1 VGSAGSSTAQRELNQ
16 RTREEDVA
24 ALVEATGRTA
34 DDSALLVELMR
45 EAHPVY
51 RGRSTNAVIRMRG
64 YAMAAFERVG
74 LPDAALIYVIE
85 ELESGRDAYLVAAA
99 AKALRG
105 LDAPER
111 RVVPFLFRAME
122 NVRYHDDMVTFGS
135 YLPTWPA
142 PSPTTALIEIFDTFA
157 WLGPKA
163 AYALPRLSALEAEAG
178 RLPAMTRAALARA
191 MTALESDGEVED
203 SPCCQ
208 PLDAASPAAL
218 SGRSEPSGVGEPP
231 LATRFEDQDGHR
243 LSYGDMFAGQP
254 SVVVFFYTRCTN
266 PNKCS
271 LTITKLAR
279 LQSAI
284 TDRGL
289 AGQIRTA
296 AITYDPE
303 FDLPPRLR
311 AYGEN
316 RAVTFDDH
324 NRLLRTT
331 KGFRTLSRYFGLG
344 VNYGPAVVNRHRIEA
359 FVLDDAGRM
368 AVSFTRLQW
377 DVRDVLDRAAES
389 I

>member
-1 VGSAGSSTAQRELNQ
+1 
-16 RTREEDVA
+16 
-24 ALVEATGRTA
+24 
-34 DDSALLVELMR
+34 
-45 EAHPVY
+45 
-51 RGRSTNAVIRMRG
+51 
-64 YAMAAFERVG
+64 
-74 LPDAALIYVIE
+74 
-85 ELESGRDAYLVAAA
+85 
-99 AKALRG
+99 
-105 LDAPER
+105 
-111 RVVPFLFRAME
+111 
-122 NVRYHDDMVTFGS
+122 
-135 YLPTWPA
+135 
-142 PSPTTALIEIFDTFA
+142 
-157 WLGPKA
+157 
-163 AYALPRLSALEAEAG
+163 
-178 RLPAMTRAALARA
+178 
-191 MTALESDGEVED
+191 
-203 SPCCQ
+203 
-208 PLDAASPAAL
+208 
-218 SGRSEPSGVGEPP
+218 
-231 LATRFEDQDGHR
+231 
-243 LSYGDMFAGQP
+243 MFAGRP